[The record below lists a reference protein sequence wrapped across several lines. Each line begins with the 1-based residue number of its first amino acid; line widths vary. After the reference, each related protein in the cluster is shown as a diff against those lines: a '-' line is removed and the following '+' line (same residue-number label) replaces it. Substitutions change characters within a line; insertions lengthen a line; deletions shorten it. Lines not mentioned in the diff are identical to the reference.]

1 MSNLYKSTYEG
12 KLPTDLATITE
23 GRILMAEL
31 QKNAPRFRGGM
42 GLPEASLLA
51 IGSNG
56 GRTALYIPIEELLNN
71 GFSDSQLCHLQL
83 KIEQGPK
90 RSTDDDFGDEYI
102 NPFRTTNGVML
113 EVRDGLDIINKY
125 GDFGLERIFT
135 AISQAASF
143 VAPKAVLASSIVPPA
158 PPAAAPFVEP
168 DPDNHPTHD
177 APIDPP
183 PAGSGV
189 AKKGK

>member
-12 KLPTDLATITE
+12 KLPTDMATIAE
-23 GRILMAEL
+23 GRRFMAEL

-42 GLPEASLLA
+42 GLPESSLLA

-56 GRTALYIPIEELLNN
+56 GMTALYIPIEELVAN
-71 GFSDSQLCHLQL
+71 GIPDDKHIHLQL

-125 GDFGLERIFT
+125 GDFGFQRLFT
-135 AISQAASF
+135 AINDAGNY
-143 VAPKAVLASSIVPPA
+143 VAPKVILASSIAQPA
-158 PPAAAPFVEP
+158 PPAVGPFVAPTPGVE
-168 DPDNHPTHD
+168 PTHD
-177 APIDPP
+177 VPP
-183 PAGSGV
+183 PVHEPAV
-189 AKKGK
+189 AKKK

>member
-23 GRILMAEL
+23 GRILMGEL

-56 GRTALYIPIEELLNN
+56 GPTAMYIPVDELVGN
-71 GFSDSQLCHLQL
+71 GFPESQPIHLQL

-102 NPFRTTNGVML
+102 NPFHTTNGVML
-113 EVRDGLDIINKY
+113 EVRDSLDIVRKY
-125 GDFGLERIFT
+125 GDFGLQRIFT
-135 AISQAASF
+135 TINDAASY
-143 VAPKAVLASSIVPPA
+143 VAPKVILASDFA
-158 PPAAAPFVEP
+158 PPVTAAPFVEP
-168 DPDNHPTHD
+168 THD
-177 APIDPP
+177 EPVHPP
-183 PAGSGV
+183 VIEPAA

>member
-23 GRILMAEL
+23 GRILMGEL

-56 GRTALYIPIEELLNN
+56 GPTAIYIPVDELVAN
-71 GFSDSQLCHLQL
+71 GFSDSQPIHLQL
-83 KIEQGPK
+83 KIEQGHK

-113 EVRDGLDIINKY
+113 EVRDSLDIVRKY
-125 GDFGLERIFT
+125 GDWGLERIFT
-135 AISQAASF
+135 QLSTAAGY
-143 VAPKAVLASSIVPPA
+143 APPKAILASSIAP
-158 PPAAAPFVEP
+158 PPAAIVVE
-168 DPDNHPTHD
+168 PTHD
-177 APIDPP
+177 APVHPP
-183 PAGSGV
+183 VVEPAAVKAS
-189 AKKGK
+189 AKGK